1 MKRLPLRRWPTPYGF
16 SKLLTLLPLAALTP
30 LFQRVA
36 EADGM
41 LAERRDTVV
50 VPFTGPQAHLFTRL
64 ETWAEEQRE
73 TLRAEIKTLV
83 GL

>member
-1 MKRLPLRRWPTPYGF
+1 
-16 SKLLTLLPLAALTP
+16 
-30 LFQRVA
+30 
-36 EADGM
+36 M

-50 VPFTGPQAHLFTRL
+50 APFTGLQAHLFTRL
-64 ETWAEEQRE
+64 DTWAGEQRD